1 MDTTLSDIQ
10 GPIDEAANVLD
21 VLSPDWPSVLVEKYR
36 RDLADMKISS
46 PSKCLLSEL
55 FGSYGEGSAIVE
67 NYMFDNDIEHFDID
81 PFACELRENYLWREA
96 WRLAVERRL
105 GD

>member
-10 GPIDEAANVLD
+10 GPIDEAANILD
-21 VLSPDWPSVLVEKYR
+21 VLESDWVMVLVNRYR
-36 RDLADMKISS
+36 RDLADMKVSE
-46 PSKCLLSEL
+46 PSKCVLSAV
-55 FGSYGEGSAIVE
+55 FGTYGEGDTIVE
-67 NYMFDNDIEHFDID
+67 SYMFDNDIERFDID